1 MRNLYDSFF
10 MCKKVCV
17 YRSLSGAS
25 LPCLLYMPHAA
36 DVFQCKGSNRTS
48 CRYVY
53 DMYFK

>member
-36 DVFQCKGSNRTS
+36 DVFQCKGSYGTS